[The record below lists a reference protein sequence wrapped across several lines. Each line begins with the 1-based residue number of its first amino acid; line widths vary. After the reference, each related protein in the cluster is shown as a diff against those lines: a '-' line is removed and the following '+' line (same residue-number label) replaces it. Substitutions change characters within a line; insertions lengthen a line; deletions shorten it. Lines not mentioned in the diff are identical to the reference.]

1 MYVMDSNKKMAL
13 NLKLAMYVKVEFQL
27 QKFDVNDYA
36 VLAVYP
42 ACFYGA
48 SKEHPY
54 EVCLARFVTEEQAQA
69 YLEDIVANY

>member
-1 MYVMDSNKKMAL
+1 MYEMDSNKKMAL
-13 NLKLAMYVKVEFQL
+13 NLKSAMYVKVE
-27 QKFDVNDYA
+27 KFDAEDYA
-36 VLAVYP
+36 VWAVYP

-54 EVCLARFVTEEQAQA
+54 EVCLARFEPEEQAQA

>member
-1 MYVMDSNKKMAL
+1 MYEMDSNKKMAL
-13 NLKLAMYVKVEFQL
+13 NLKLAMYIKVE
-27 QKFDVNDYA
+27 KFDAEDYA

-54 EVCLARFVTEEQAQA
+54 EVCLARFETEEPAQA
-69 YLEDIVANY
+69 YLEDLFVVANY